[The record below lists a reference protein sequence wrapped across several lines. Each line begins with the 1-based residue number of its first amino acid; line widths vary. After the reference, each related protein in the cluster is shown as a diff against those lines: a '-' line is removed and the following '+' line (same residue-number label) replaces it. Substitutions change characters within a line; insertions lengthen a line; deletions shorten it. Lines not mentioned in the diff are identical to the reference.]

1 VKPKVPEEKVLSITL
16 LGSPEVSF
24 EGRGPQFERKKAFAL
39 LPTAIPSAAASTASR
54 S

>member
-1 VKPKVPEEKVLSITL
+1 MSIRL

-24 EGRGPQFERKKAFAL
+24 EGRGLQLERKKAFAL
-39 LPTAIPSAAASTASR
+39 LPTTISSAAASTASR